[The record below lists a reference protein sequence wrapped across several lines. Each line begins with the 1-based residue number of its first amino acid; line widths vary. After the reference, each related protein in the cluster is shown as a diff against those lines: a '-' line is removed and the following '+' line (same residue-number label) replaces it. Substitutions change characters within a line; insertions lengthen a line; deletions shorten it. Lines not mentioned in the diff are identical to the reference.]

1 MKIGLVV
8 YGALDRRS
16 GGFLYDRRLV
26 DGLRGRGHSVTVYG
40 QAEGPYLTQLR
51 RGHFPDRRVI
61 EGSRDLDVLI
71 EDELN
76 HPSLLGTNRAI
87 RALRR
92 RGIRSPKIVAVVH
105 HLRSSE
111 RLSLP
116 GRLLARLAERRFL
129 RGVDAAVYNSR
140 TTESSVLRL
149 LGGPSTGAELPGL
162 VAPPGVSAL
171 PCGPP
176 EESTP
181 AGQNP
186 AVGSAPAGQNP
197 AAGSTPAGQNPAA
210 GSTPAA
216 RGAPAANAIYT
227 GGEEAPRL
235 RLLFVG
241 NIIPRKGLLPLLRAI
256 ETLRPGERRSV
267 ALTIAGGLDANP
279 GYRRRVERAIRRIGA
294 ECTVRLLGR
303 VDDYTL
309 CRLYLSHDVLAA
321 PSFYE
326 GYGMVYA
333 EAQRYGLA
341 VLAGRGGA
349 GPEVI
354 DDGTTGLLVDP
365 GKPDTI
371 RRALRRLLEE
381 PALGARMGQA
391 GRRGPHWR
399 WEDTVAAVEAFL
411 LEQR

>member
-1 MKIGLVV
+1 MRIGLVI

-16 GGFLYDRRLV
+16 GGFLYDRQLV
-26 DGLRGRGHSVTVYG
+26 DGLQARGHSVTVYG
-40 QAEGPYLTQLR
+40 QTEGPYLRRLR
-51 RGHFPDRRVI
+51 RGHFPDRRLI
-61 EGSRDLDVLI
+61 EGSRDLDILL

-76 HPSLLGTNRAI
+76 HPSLIGTNRAI
-87 RALRR
+87 RTLQR
-92 RGIRSPKIVAVVH
+92 RGIRAPKIVAVVH

-111 RLSLP
+111 RLFWP
-116 GRLLARLAERRFL
+116 GRLLARHAERRFL

-149 LGGPSTGAELPGL
+149 LGGTSAGEPLPGV
-162 VAPPGVSAL
+162 VAPPGVSPL

-176 EESTP
+176 EASTP
-181 AGQNP
+181 
-186 AVGSAPAGQNP
+186 
-197 AAGSTPAGQNPAA
+197 
-210 GSTPAA
+210 
-216 RGAPAANAIYT
+216 
-227 GGEEAPRL
+227 APRL

-241 NIIPRKGLLPLLRAI
+241 NLIPRKGLLPLLRAI
-256 ETLRPGERRSV
+256 ESMRPGERRSV
-267 ALTIAGGLDANP
+267 ALTIAGGLDADP
-279 GYRRRVERAIRRIGA
+279 GYRRKVERAIRRVGA
-294 ECTVRLLGR
+294 ECAVRLLGR
-303 VDDYTL
+303 VDDDTL
-309 CRLYLSHDVLAA
+309 CRLYLSHEVLAV

-349 GPEVI
+349 GPEVV

-371 RRALRRLLEE
+371 LRALRRLLEE
-381 PALGARMGQA
+381 PSLGARMGQA
-391 GRRGPHWR
+391 GRRRPHWR
-399 WEDTVAAVEAFL
+399 WEDTVAAVETFL